1 MSSRQLARPLF
12 PIPPAQYDPEYMAEI
27 VRQFSLFIQQVQN
40 PGDAQFT
47 EITLTDIQNNDV
59 GLRTGSVYQQGGFLK
74 VAELN
79 TTAPAG
85 TSSTASVGSVTVSI
99 S

>member
-12 PIPPAQYDPEYMAEI
+12 PVPPAEYSPQYMAEI
-27 VRQFSLFIQQVQN
+27 VRQFSVFIQQINN

-47 EITLTDIQNNDV
+47 EITLTNIQNNDV
-59 GLRTGSVYQQGGFLK
+59 GLPAGAVYQQGGFLK